1 MKCIVFVSFFKK
13 IMSDPEYEEG
23 DDNPVRI
30 LVGYADV
37 RSTANPFDVVVNSQ
51 VSSIIYEYFYTF
63 LVMLNFG

>member
-1 MKCIVFVSFFKK
+1 
-13 IMSDPEYEEG
+13 MSDPEYEEG